1 MNSIVPFIAYI
12 KGSMKVVIYDKES
25 NTLLCGSDGEYIFK
39 LTAATSILSSYKFMQ
54 KTDWTSGEV
63 KQLLSHHQAR
73 AVVFVPFEF
82 ENLNDVY
89 FFDGVVPVL
98 THRLITDGLSDKM
111 YVHVYNRIED
121 EYQKA
126 LKNESSRLY
135 NARLLAE
142 PPKQKVLFYN
152 NNKGVTLDNEIVEVE
167 VDNDLEDF

>member
-12 KGSMKVVIYDKES
+12 KGSMKVVICNEET
-25 NTLLCGSDGEYIFK
+25 NTLLCGSDGEYIFT
-39 LTAATSILSSYKFMQ
+39 LTAAASILSSYKFLQ
-54 KTDWTSGEV
+54 KSNWTSGEV
-63 KQLLSHHQAR
+63 RQLLSHHQAR

-98 THRLITDGLSDKM
+98 THRLITDGLSDNM
-111 YVHVYNRIED
+111 YEHVYGRIKD
-121 EYQKA
+121 EYKKA
-126 LKNESSRLY
+126 LESENRRLF

-152 NNKGVTLDNEIVEVE
+152 NNKGVTLDNEIVEVT
-167 VDNDLEDF
+167 NDLEGF